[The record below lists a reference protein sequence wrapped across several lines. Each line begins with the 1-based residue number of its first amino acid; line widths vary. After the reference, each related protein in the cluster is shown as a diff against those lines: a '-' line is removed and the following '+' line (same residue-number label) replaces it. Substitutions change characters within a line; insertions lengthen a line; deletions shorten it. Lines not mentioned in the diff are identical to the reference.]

1 MNLGSGRSLG
11 EENGNPLQYSCLENS
26 MDRWTWWARVHGVA
40 KYTHTHACARTHT
53 PLKILWALP
62 IHPFFPSSLCLETTH
77 LLTVSTVLPLSECQL
92 AGGVSFLDFGHSPS
106 MQWCPSAVLIHNS
119 LMAYETEHLFICLL
133 AIIIS
138 SFLKHWFGSFAPFL
152 IRLFSY
158 CWVFSVFLITVLYQM
173 CLLQIYSPSVW
184 LIFSFSWHHFHG
196 ANSLNLNEV

>member
-133 AIIIS
+133 AITIS

-152 IRLFSY
+152 IRLF
-158 CWVFSVFLITVLYQM
+158 VFL
-173 CLLQIYSPSVW
+173 LLSIFYIFDKCPLSDVSFAN
-184 LIFSFSWHHFHG
+184 IFSQSVANLLILLTPFSWSKQFK
-196 ANSLNLNEV
+196 S